1 MYGKRGLLLVPEPN
15 STDELSDSQAG
26 SKSTTPISTAA
37 SDVLAP
43 AETPL
48 NEDNEGLVKNLETG
62 NIKVDISKHT
72 EVQVAQET
80 RNVSIGSNENEDKS
94 EVQAIIESTPELDM
108 DKDLSGYKGSSTP
121 AKGIENKA
129 FDRNTES
136 LFEEL
141 SSAGSGLIGDVDE
154 GADLLGEWIFQRLL
168 LKTNSKNKWKLKKRE
183 DCSMAFKH

>member
-1 MYGKRGLLLVPEPN
+1 MCMRERETLWTLSHLLPYL
-15 STDELSDSQAG
+15 SDELSDSQAG
-26 SKSTTPISTAA
+26 SKSTTPIS
-37 SDVLAP
+37 DAP
-43 AETPL
+43 ALAETPL
-48 NEDNEGLVKNLETG
+48 NESSEGLVKSSDTG
-62 NIKVDISKHT
+62 DKKTDTGKHI

-108 DKDLSGYKGSSTP
+108 DKDLSGYKDSSTP
-121 AKGIENKA
+121 TKGIENKA

-154 GADLLGEWIFQRLL
+154 GADLLEMKQNCSVQLFIEASSGI
-168 LKTNSKNKWKLKKRE
+168 KLYYFLIPRRWVL
-183 DCSMAFKH
+183 